1 MYVVSRQKSFS
12 VERVGLT
19 PLPIFQGTVK
29 NLVYWLQKHKCLEI
43 NQNLKYCGVLKY
55 LTYKDLIVV
64 FRSTS

>member
-1 MYVVSRQKSFS
+1 MYIVSGQKSFS

-19 PLPIFQGTVK
+19 PLPIFQDA
-29 NLVYWLQKHKCLEI
+29 VYWLQKHKCLDR

-64 FRSTS
+64 FR